1 MGLQTFSMSYSDDNR
16 GGGRDGNRGGG
27 GDYNRGGGGGDYNRG
42 GGGGYNRDENRGGG
56 GGGGGYRGGSGGGG
70 GGYNRGGGGG
80 GGYRGGGGG
89 GGYNRGGG
97 GGGGGYRGGG
107 GGGGRRDDE
116 RDEVHSVRV
125 PAGKRTYFFDVK
137 KTRGGDDYFLNIVE
151 SRRDRDG
158 EGFRKTKI
166 HLYKEDFGKFIAG
179 LHEAVAHVRD
189 EYMPDYDFRGMP
201 ELTKPEDTGDE
212 GGYDD
217 SDDRDEY

>member
-1 MGLQTFSMSYSDDNR
+1 MSYSDDNR
-16 GGGRDGNRGGG
+16 GGRRNENRGG
-27 GDYNRGGGGGDYNRG
+27 GDYNRGGGRDDNRGGGGYNRG
-42 GGGGYNRDENRGGG
+42 GGGGGGYNRGGG
-56 GGGGGYRGGSGGGG
+56 GGGGGYNRSGGGG

-89 GGYNRGGG
+89 G
-97 GGGGGYRGGG
+97 
-107 GGGGRRDDE
+107 RDRDE
-116 RDEVHSVRV
+116 RDEVYSVQV
-125 PAGKRTYFFDVK
+125 PAGKRKYFFDVK

-166 HLYKEDFGKFIAG
+166 FVYKEDFGKFIAG

-201 ELTKPEDTGDE
+201 ELTQPDPSEVDDD
-212 GGYDD
+212 GYDD
-217 SDDRDEY
+217 DDEDDRDEY

>member
-1 MGLQTFSMSYSDDNR
+1 MSYSNDDNR
-16 GGGRDGNRGGG
+16 GGGRDDNRGGG
-27 GDYNRGGGGGDYNRG
+27 NNRGGG
-42 GGGGYNRDENRGGG
+42 RDD
-56 GGGGGYRGGSGGGG
+56 
-70 GGYNRGGGGG
+70 NRGGGGG

-89 GGYNRGGG
+89 GYRGGGGGGDNRGGGGGGYNRGGGGGGYNRGG

-151 SRRDRDG
+151 SRRDREG

-189 EYMPDYDFRGMP
+189 EYLPDYEFRGMP
-201 ELTKPEDTGDE
+201 ELTKPEDSDDDE
-212 GGYDD
+212 GYDD
-217 SDDRDEY
+217 REEY

>member
-1 MGLQTFSMSYSDDNR
+1 MSYSNDDNR
-16 GGGRDGNRGGG
+16 GGGRDDNRGGG
-27 GDYNRGGGGGDYNRG
+27 NNRGGGRDDNRG
-42 GGGGYNRDENRGGG
+42 GGGGYRGG
-56 GGGGGYRGGSGGGG
+56 GGGGGYRGGGGD
-70 GGYNRGGGGG
+70 NR
-80 GGYRGGGGG
+80 GGGG

-107 GGGGRRDDE
+107 GGGYRGGGGGGGNRRDDE

-137 KTRGGDDYFLNIVE
+137 KTRSGDDYFLNIVE
-151 SRRDRDG
+151 SRRDREG

-189 EYMPDYDFRGMP
+189 EYLPDYDFRGMP
-201 ELTKPEDTGDE
+201 ELTKPDDVDGDDDE
-212 GGYDD
+212 GYDD
-217 SDDRDEY
+217 REEY

>member
-1 MGLQTFSMSYSDDNR
+1 MSYSNDDNR
-16 GGGRDGNRGGG
+16 GGGRDDNR
-27 GDYNRGGGGGDYNRG
+27 
-42 GGGGYNRDENRGGG
+42 GGGYNR
-56 GGGGGYRGGSGGGG
+56 GGSRDD
-70 GGYNRGGGGG
+70 NRGGGGG
-80 GGYRGGGGG
+80 GGYRGGGGGDNRGGGGGGGGYRGGG

-97 GGGGGYRGGG
+97 GGGGGYNRGGG
-107 GGGGRRDDE
+107 GDNRGGGGRRDDE

-137 KTRGGDDYFLNIVE
+137 KTRSGDDYFLNIVE

-189 EYMPDYDFRGMP
+189 EYLPDYDFRGMP
-201 ELTKPEDTGDE
+201 ELTKPEDSDDDE
-212 GGYDD
+212 GYDD
-217 SDDRDEY
+217 REEY